1 MVESLIN
8 ATVAALRKPENATN
22 GINDAIFK
30 FLKPAMDPSDFASLR
45 NKTTPSDTDR
55 LLHEVLDDYLTGEPD
70 LIEELTDI
78 LDRQDGPTIN

>member
-22 GINDAIFK
+22 GINDAIFE
-30 FLKPAMDPSDFASLR
+30 FLKPAMEPRELTSLRDKSDPS
-45 NKTTPSDTDR
+45 TTDQ
-55 LLHEVLDDYLTGEPD
+55 LLHGVLDDYLTGEPD

-78 LDRQDGPTIN
+78 LDRQDGPTIG